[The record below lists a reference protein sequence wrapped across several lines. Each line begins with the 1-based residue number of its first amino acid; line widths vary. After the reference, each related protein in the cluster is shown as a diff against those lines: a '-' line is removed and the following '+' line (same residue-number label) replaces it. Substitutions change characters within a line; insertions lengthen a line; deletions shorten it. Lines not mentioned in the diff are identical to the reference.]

1 MNEISFAR
9 ILLATACLGSP
20 ALWAGSFT
28 VLVTY
33 IANIFD

>member
-9 ILLATACLGSP
+9 ILLAAACPGSP

-28 VLVTY
+28 PRSVL
-33 IANIFD
+33 